1 MRGDRWQ
8 DGVMQDQENT
18 GSEVLFAQTPLGSLE
33 IVTAQLGVRAVRFVE
48 EKQDLEPQS
57 ELGRQTLAALHAYFE
72 GDFEAV
78 QELPVDLRGT
88 PFQESV
94 WSALRDIRPG
104 ETISYREL
112 AERVGRPRSVRA
124 VGGAVGRNPVAIV
137 VPCHRVIQADGHLG
151 GYAGGVERKAW
162 LLRHEEALHKPDP
175 ASPQGLP
182 F

>member
-1 MRGDRWQ
+1 ME
-8 DGVMQDQENT
+8 ENS
-18 GSEVLFAQTPLGSLE
+18 GSELLSVRSPLGPLE
-33 IVTAQLGVRAVRFVE
+33 VVTGPLGVRAVRFVDWE
-48 EKQDLEPQS
+48 HDAEPAT
-57 ELGRQTLAALHAYFE
+57 ELSRQTVACLGAYFE
-72 GDFEAV
+72 GRLDAAED
-78 QELPVDLRGT
+78 LPVDLQGT

-94 WSALRDIRPG
+94 WSALRDLRPG

-137 VPCHRVIQADGHLG
+137 VPCHRVLQADGRLG

-162 LLRHEEALHKPDP
+162 LLRHEGALDKPDP